1 MWLVWRTTEPEER
14 RILYSSKMTREVH
27 IEHAASHI
35 LNLDQRV
42 IKRSTFPGRTNLL
55 PGLLQ
60 YTYRLMAMSATIA
73 WKQ

>member
-1 MWLVWRTTEPEER
+1 
-14 RILYSSKMTREVH
+14 MTQEVH
-27 IEHAASHI
+27 IEQAASHI

-42 IKRSTFPGRTNLL
+42 IKRNTFPVRTNLL

-60 YTYRLMAMSATIA
+60 YTYPLMATSAIIY